1 MDIMPI
7 IVDDIE
13 CSCMFRYSNKE
24 DIYCIGSR
32 KVDKYFFVNEKASK
46 LYMEVISIMDGK
58 HTIEQIKNIN
68 WLGEKLPVD
77 VIEKIY
83 QTCLKCNLITNDTY
97 TDKKEFNEMEIIFKD
112 IFKINILPFSNFCKK
127 ISNKVYIVII
137 VFMLCIMAS
146 SLLEIDQVIDILPWE
161 SITGD
166 IRTLL
171 YAALISSV
179 SLVLHEI
186 SHTVAASKLGLSIKT
201 AHLAVFAYMSLAC
214 YVRLPG
220 IYFLKPKR
228 RIAIWISGSFINF
241 FLIAVAVILYKFMD
255 GSGQLFLTTLII
267 SNITIIISAL
277 VPFYISDGY
286 FILATICKTP
296 NLRKNIFINLKNIFY
311 KRKVQLSSFL
321 YIIYFLGTI
330 SFMFFSLVL
339 MLPVVNNII
348 EKYQND
354 AGFINIVIN
363 NINIFIVLGILLI
376 SKMVR
381 LLKIKFK

>member
-1 MDIMPI
+1 MDIMPM

-13 CSCMFRYSNKE
+13 CSCMFKYSNKE

-32 KVDKYFFVNEKASK
+32 KIDKYFFVNEKASK
-46 LYMEVISIMDGK
+46 LYMEVISLMDGK
-58 HTIEQIKNIN
+58 HTMEQIKNIDFF
-68 WLGEKLPVD
+68 GGKLNAG

-83 QTCLKCNLITNDTY
+83 KTCLRCNLITNDTC

-112 IFKINILPFSNFCKK
+112 IFRINILPFSNFCKK
-127 ISNKVYIVII
+127 ISGNIYIIVIL
-137 VFMLCIMAS
+137 FMLCIIVS
-146 SLLEIDQVIDILPWE
+146 SLLKVNQVINTVPWE
-161 SITGD
+161 AVTGD

-186 SHTVAASKLGLSIKT
+186 AHMVVASKLGLSVKT
-201 AHLAVFAYMSLAC
+201 AYLAVFAYMSLAC

-220 IYFLKPKR
+220 IYFLKPNK

-241 FLIAVAVILYKFMD
+241 FLIAVAVDLYD
-255 GSGQLFLTTLII
+255 SIGGSGRLFLSTIII

-296 NLRKNIFINLKNIFY
+296 NLRKNVFINLKSIFY
-311 KRKVQLSSFL
+311 KRKVELSSIL
-321 YIIYFLGTI
+321 YFMYFLGTI
-330 SFMFFSLVL
+330 SFMVFSLIL
-339 MLPVVNNII
+339 MFPVIHRIINEYQNGVSFVNII
-348 EKYQND
+348 
-354 AGFINIVIN
+354 IN
-363 NINIFIVLGILLI
+363 NINIFVVLGVLLI
-376 SKMVR
+376 SKIVK